1 MIEWV
6 STKWNKNYEI
16 VTGFQHLEHTGTQ
29 NQVSHL
35 KIVSKPPKLSI
46 CNNQNIWHVKENER
60 RLKYTGIIST

>member
-35 KIVSKPPKLSI
+35 KIVSKPPQTLNMQQSKHLA
-46 CNNQNIWHVKENER
+46 CQRK
-60 RLKYTGIIST
+60 